1 MGLDDLF
8 DPAGIAV
15 IGASET
21 PGKLGHDAMA
31 NAVAFD
37 GPVYPVNPSSE
48 GTLFG
53 ERFVGSVGEIDG
65 PVDLALLCIP
75 APVVPEVLEE
85 SGKAG
90 VGAAVVY
97 SGGFAEAGD
106 DGRQR
111 QSRVEALA
119 NRYDIAVLGPNTSG
133 FLVPGRTLVCSF
145 VGEVER
151 VESGTVAV
159 IAQSGGVAHALAFQA
174 QSEGYGIAAMVGLGN
189 RVSVGFE
196 EAIRYFDGHPPTD
209 AIALHVEGT
218 TDARGLLETCRAVE
232 TPVVAYT
239 VGRTGVD
246 GFAASHTG
254 ALTGDWAL
262 YRAGFKQYGVPTVP
276 ATTTLLDSAR
286 TLGSQPRPAGP
297 NVGVVTVQAGPGI
310 IIADRLNAAGVPVPE
325 FDAATA
331 DRLSEYLDGLTYAA
345 NPVDT
350 GRPSPAFGDV
360 IETVARDSGID
371 ILLVYQ
377 LYEPSV
383 GYPTSALE
391 SVAEQFDMP
400 VILATDGPEPGVS
413 DAIAPLEAAG
423 VTTVRT
429 PERGADAVIALVE
442 YVRRQRRLQE
452 AQPDG

>member
-1 MGLDDLF
+1 MGLDHLF

-37 GPVYPVNPSSE
+37 GPVYPVNPSTE
-48 GTLFG
+48 GELFG
-53 ERFVGSVGEIDG
+53 ERFVGSVAEIDG

-75 APVVPEVLEE
+75 APVVAEVLEE
-85 SGKAG
+85 CGEADI
-90 VGAAVVY
+90 GAAVVY

-106 DGRQR
+106 DGRER
-111 QSRVEALA
+111 QTRVETIA

-133 FLVPGRTLVCSF
+133 FLVPDRSLVCSF

-151 VESGTVAV
+151 VEPGAVAV

-174 QSEGYGIAAMVGLGN
+174 QSEGYGLAAMVGLGN

-196 EAIRYFDGHPPTD
+196 DAIRYFDGHPPTG

-218 TDARGLLETCRAVE
+218 EDARSLFETCRAIE
-232 TPVVAYT
+232 TPVVAYN
-239 VGRTGVD
+239 VGRTGVE

-254 ALTGDWAL
+254 ALTGEWDL
-262 YRAGFKQYGVPTVP
+262 YRAGFNQYGVPTVSTTP
-276 ATTTLLDSAR
+276 ALIDGAR
-286 TLGSQPRPAGP
+286 ALGSHPRPPGP

-310 IIADRLNAAGVPVPE
+310 IIADRLNGAGVPVPE
-325 FDAATA
+325 FEEDTA
-331 DRLSEYLDGLTYAA
+331 LRLSSLLDGITYAA

-360 IETVARDSGID
+360 IETVARDPGID

-383 GYPTSALE
+383 GYPTSALNRVIE
-391 SVAEQFDMP
+391 DFDMP
-400 VILATDGPEPGVS
+400 VVLATDGPEPGVS
-413 DAIAPLEAAG
+413 DAIEALEAAG

-429 PERGADAVIALVE
+429 PERGADAVITLVE
-442 YVRRQRRLQE
+442 YVRHQRRLRE
-452 AQPDG
+452 AQADG